1 MRISIFTQFYMYW
14 DVIQGVLDIIWI
26 FIFCCKGK
34 PSWK

>member
-1 MRISIFTQFYMYW
+1 MYW